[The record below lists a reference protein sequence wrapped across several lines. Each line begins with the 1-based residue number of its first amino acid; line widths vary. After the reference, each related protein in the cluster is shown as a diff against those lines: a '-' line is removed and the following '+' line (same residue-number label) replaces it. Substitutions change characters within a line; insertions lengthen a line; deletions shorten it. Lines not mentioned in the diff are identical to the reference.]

1 MRKLWITL
9 AILVVATV
17 AGSSDST
24 RAAEPQPAG
33 LLQMFQPVLLFHAE
47 EDWAPTT
54 VESYLTTARV
64 ERQTVKNVWT
74 KVPPPIPTSTVGC
87 TLTPCFRLNLPCV
100 LRSGYAC
107 YQQQAAKTTKWDR
120 PVVYGTVAS
129 VPASA
134 PPPPG
139 FTQRPRYL
147 LHYWLFYAFD
157 DWHSAHK
164 RLWQTHEGDWE
175 SITVGIGSDGAPQF
189 AAYSEHCSGSVRP
202 WKSVT
207 LRGGTHPVAYVALG
221 SHANWFTSA
230 AANTNFGE
238 CIKGGL
244 TGAAATKAARL
255 VKLAQE
261 KIVDRMGTAHPM
273 GPADVPGITPQQL
286 IELAPATTS
295 WARFPGRWGEG
306 QILWLGSKPR
316 SLDYGDPGLR
326 PGDAALECD
335 DRLCIVAS
343 GHRLITFVLLRC
355 G

>member
-1 MRKLWITL
+1 M
-9 AILVVATV
+9 
-17 AGSSDST
+17 
-24 RAAEPQPAG
+24 
-33 LLQMFQPVLLFHAE
+33 LLFHSE

-54 VESYLTTARV
+54 VESYLATARV
-64 ERQTVKNVWT
+64 ERQAVKNVWT

-175 SITVGIGSDGAPQF
+175 SITVGIGSDGVPQF

-238 CIKGGL
+238 CIKGGPH
-244 TGAAATKAARL
+244 GSGRDEGSAARQ
-255 VKLAQE
+255 ARAGE
-261 KIVDRMGTAHPM
+261 DRRPDGHGASDGACGRARHHSATADRA
-273 GPADVPGITPQQL
+273 GACDDVVGEVPGPL
-286 IELAPATTS
+286 GRGPDPLARLEA
-295 WARFPGRWGEG
+295 A
-306 QILWLGSKPR
+306 LAH
-316 SLDYGDPGLR
+316 DGDAGLR
-326 PGDAALECD
+326 PGNAALECD
-335 DRLCIVAS
+335 DRVCVVAP
-343 GHRLITFVLLRC
+343 GHRLSGTCMRHTCDSARRPQPRRAERAL
-355 G
+355 